1 MTVATTLVGKDAKV
15 SLGAN
20 KVLGM
25 GTWKMSGVK
34 TDLLESTEFGDDWK
48 TFKVGLKDGGDITFS
63 GLYDKTDTSGQVALR
78 TANENNT
85 QITDIRFYVDST
97 SYYTPTT
104 TNPLSYC
111 YVTGYSIGADKSS
124 LIPTDFSLKL
134 SGKLELL

>member
-15 SLGAN
+15 TIGSD
-20 KVLGM
+20 KILGM

-34 TDLLESTEFGDDWK
+34 TDLLESTEFGDSWK
-48 TFKVGLKDGGDITFS
+48 TFQVGLKDGGDISFN
-63 GLYDKTDTSGQVALR
+63 GFYDKLDVSGQNALR

-85 QITDIRFYVDST
+85 QVTSVRFYVDNT
-97 SYYTPTT
+97 SYYSPTT

-111 YVTGYSIGADKSS
+111 YVTAYDVGADKAGLLTTSF
-124 LIPTDFSLKL
+124 TLKL

>member
-15 SLGAN
+15 SLGAD
-20 KVLGM
+20 KILGM

-48 TFKVGLKDGGDITFS
+48 TFKVGLKDGGDISFN
-63 GLYDKTDTSGQVALR
+63 GFYDKLDVSGQNALR

-85 QITDIRFYVDST
+85 QVTNVRFYVDNT
-97 SYYTPTT
+97 SYYSPTT

-111 YVTGYSIGADKSS
+111 YVTAYDVGADKAGLLTTSF
-124 LIPTDFSLKL
+124 TLKL
-134 SGKLELL
+134 SGKLQLL